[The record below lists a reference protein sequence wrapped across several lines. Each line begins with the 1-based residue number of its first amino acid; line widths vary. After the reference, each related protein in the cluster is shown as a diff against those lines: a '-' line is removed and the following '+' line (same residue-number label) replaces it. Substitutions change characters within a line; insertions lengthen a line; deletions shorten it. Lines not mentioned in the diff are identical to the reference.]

1 MSSFCQKINASFPH
15 DPILPHSTAYD
26 FRVLFFGFCNIKF
39 LYKVLSELRFK
50 KGRNL
55 AKFGES
61 DMVPNFVA
69 TTHMSDF

>member
-1 MSSFCQKINASFPH
+1 MIPYCP
-15 DPILPHSTAYD
+15 T
-26 FRVLFFGFCNIKF
+26 VLLMIFEFYFLVSITKF
-39 LYKVLSELRFK
+39 LYSVLSELRFK

-69 TTHMSDF
+69 MTHMSDF